1 MDEGYK
7 RYTVD
12 LAELGEILYDL
23 VPLRGKEPKVCDEV
37 YKDNCGVCGGD
48 GTSCAA
54 SMLAQVW
61 RICPEACSQCE
72 DHHRGCIAF
81 SPIFVSRANLPLDF
95 MRLLG
100 INIFG
105 TYLIDTPIWK
115 LIFACQMLLAGSCF
129 IDLIF
134 YNLWHTVH
142 LAFRTSYSTS
152 SGQSRHALRRRA
164 CVDADGSAL
173 CSDLSGLGGSDSVCV
188 PDELPQ
194 HWLHSIWNVR
204 GLAAEIHGVHQ
215 VSHVQHTSLQPHV
228 PPALLP
234 ASSLV

>member
-12 LAELGEILYDL
+12 LAELGEIYDL

-134 YNLWHTVH
+134 YNLWHRP
-142 LAFRTSYSTS
+142 F
-152 SGQSRHALRRRA
+152 GI
-164 CVDADGSAL
+164 
-173 CSDLSGLGGSDSVCV
+173 
-188 PDELPQ
+188 PDELFYIIGDKVVTPF
-194 HWLHSIWNVR
+194 V
-204 GLAAEIHGVHQ
+204 GELAWMPMAVLSAQIC
-215 VSHVQHTSLQPHV
+215 
-228 PPALLP
+228 P
-234 ASSLV
+234 ASVEATLFAFLMSCLNTGYTLSGMFGGWLLRYMEFTK